1 MKNIKFVSF
10 SAGAGFILSLTFG
23 IFSKSGILKVLLTA
37 LVFALIFAVLGFGL
51 SFVYE
56 KFLSLDSSEIDSTKS
71 TESKSTESKS
81 TVSSSVGNNVDIVIE
96 DQELERSGSNNRF
109 NVGENRSM
117 LNTSDVV
124 TSNNSSSDNS
134 SIAEDSK
141 SNFVPVRNL
150 ETLTNISGTEA
161 VKPSAVANKSAEI
174 SESSSSKNDDLDV
187 LPDFGN
193 LGMPATPM
201 SSFSSSANDSIDEF
215 SDTESSSVYTSK
227 RNDVDTDKFQN
238 TELIAKA
245 ISTVLSDES

>member
-10 SAGAGFILSLTFG
+10 SAGAGFTLSLTFG

-71 TESKSTESKS
+71 TESK

-215 SDTESSSVYTSK
+215 SDTESSSVYTSR

>member
-23 IFSKSGILKVLLTA
+23 IFSKSGILKVFLTA

-51 SFVYE
+51 TFVYE
-56 KFLSLDSSEIDSTKS
+56 KFLSLDSSEIDST
-71 TESKSTESKS
+71 KSTESKS

-201 SSFSSSANDSIDEF
+201 SSYSSSANDSIDEF

>member
-51 SFVYE
+51 TFVYE
-56 KFLSLDSSEIDSTKS
+56 KFLSLDSSEIDST
-71 TESKSTESKS
+71 KSTESKS

-96 DQELERSGSNNRF
+96 DQELERGGRNNRF

-141 SNFVPVRNL
+141 SNFVPVLINSNIFYTPYILNFLIVRLYINDINIVLVTKIAVNIEAIRPTLNVIANPLIGPVPNWNNTTAAIKDVKL
-150 ETLTNISGTEA
+150 E
-161 VKPSAVANKSAEI
+161 
-174 SESSSSKNDDLDV
+174 
-187 LPDFGN
+187 
-193 LGMPATPM
+193 
-201 SSFSSSANDSIDEF
+201 SIIA
-215 SDTESSSVYTSK
+215 
-227 RNDVDTDKFQN
+227 DKAF
-238 TELIAKA
+238 E
-245 ISTVLSDES
+245 

>member
-23 IFSKSGILKVLLTA
+23 IFSKSGILKVFLTA

-51 SFVYE
+51 TFVYE

-71 TESKSTESKS
+71 TESK

-124 TSNNSSSDNS
+124 TSNNSSSVNS
-134 SIAEDSK
+134 TIAEDSK

-161 VKPSAVANKSAEI
+161 VKPSAVANKSTEI

>member
-71 TESKSTESKS
+71 TESK

>member
-23 IFSKSGILKVLLTA
+23 IFSKSGILKVFLTA

-51 SFVYE
+51 TFVYE

-71 TESKSTESKS
+71 TESK

>member
-23 IFSKSGILKVLLTA
+23 IFSKSGILKVFLTA

-51 SFVYE
+51 TFVYE
-56 KFLSLDSSEIDSTKS
+56 KFLSLDSSEIDST
-71 TESKSTESKS
+71 KSTESKS

-124 TSNNSSSDNS
+124 TSNNSSSVNS

-215 SDTESSSVYTSK
+215 SDTESSFVYTSK

>member
-23 IFSKSGILKVLLTA
+23 IFSKSGILKVFLTA

-51 SFVYE
+51 TFVYE

-71 TESKSTESKS
+71 TESK

-124 TSNNSSSDNS
+124 TSNNSSSVNS

-201 SSFSSSANDSIDEF
+201 SSFSSSSNDSIDEF

>member
-23 IFSKSGILKVLLTA
+23 IFSKSGILKVFLTA

-71 TESKSTESKS
+71 TESK

-124 TSNNSSSDNS
+124 TSNNSSSVNS

-201 SSFSSSANDSIDEF
+201 SSFSSSSNDSIDEF

>member
-23 IFSKSGILKVLLTA
+23 IFSKSGILKVFLTA

-71 TESKSTESKS
+71 TESK

-124 TSNNSSSDNS
+124 TSNNSSSVNS

>member
-23 IFSKSGILKVLLTA
+23 IFSKSGILKVFLTA

-56 KFLSLDSSEIDSTKS
+56 KFLSLDSSEIDST
-71 TESKSTESKS
+71 KSTESKS

>member
-23 IFSKSGILKVLLTA
+23 IFSKSGILKVFLTA

-51 SFVYE
+51 TFVYE

-71 TESKSTESKS
+71 TESK

-96 DQELERSGSNNRF
+96 DQELERGGSNNRF

>member
-23 IFSKSGILKVLLTA
+23 IFSKSGILKVFLTA

-51 SFVYE
+51 TFVYE
-56 KFLSLDSSEIDSTKS
+56 KFLSLDSSEIDST
-71 TESKSTESKS
+71 KSTESKS

>member
-71 TESKSTESKS
+71 TESK

-124 TSNNSSSDNS
+124 TSNNSSSVNS

-215 SDTESSSVYTSK
+215 SDTESSSVYTSR

>member
-23 IFSKSGILKVLLTA
+23 IFSKSGILKVFLTA

-51 SFVYE
+51 TFVYE
-56 KFLSLDSSEIDSTKS
+56 KFLSLDSSEIDST
-71 TESKSTESKS
+71 KSTESKS

-124 TSNNSSSDNS
+124 TSNNSSSVNS
-134 SIAEDSK
+134 TIAEDSK

>member
-71 TESKSTESKS
+71 TESK

-124 TSNNSSSDNS
+124 TSNNSSSVNS

>member
-23 IFSKSGILKVLLTA
+23 IFSKSGILKVFLTA

-51 SFVYE
+51 TFVYE

-71 TESKSTESKS
+71 TESKP
-81 TVSSSVGNNVDIVIE
+81 VSSSVGNNVDIVIE

-134 SIAEDSK
+134 SVAEDSK
-141 SNFVPVRNL
+141 SNFIPVRNL

>member
-23 IFSKSGILKVLLTA
+23 IFSKSGILKVFLTA

-71 TESKSTESKS
+71 TESK

>member
-37 LVFALIFAVLGFGL
+37 LAFALIFAVLGFGL
-51 SFVYE
+51 TFVYE

-71 TESKSTESKS
+71 TESK

-124 TSNNSSSDNS
+124 TSNNSSSVNS

>member
-51 SFVYE
+51 TFVYE

-71 TESKSTESKS
+71 TESK

>member
-23 IFSKSGILKVLLTA
+23 IFSKSGILKVFLTA

-51 SFVYE
+51 TFVYE

-71 TESKSTESKS
+71 TESK
-81 TVSSSVGNNVDIVIE
+81 TVSSSVGNNIDIVIE

-124 TSNNSSSDNS
+124 TSNNSSSVNS

>member
-51 SFVYE
+51 TFVYE
-56 KFLSLDSSEIDSTKS
+56 KFLSLDSSEIDST
-71 TESKSTESKS
+71 KSTESKS

-134 SIAEDSK
+134 SVAEDSK

>member
-37 LVFALIFAVLGFGL
+37 LAFALIFAVLGFGL

-71 TESKSTESKS
+71 TESK

-124 TSNNSSSDNS
+124 TSNNSSSVNS

-215 SDTESSSVYTSK
+215 SDTESSSVYTSR

>member
-23 IFSKSGILKVLLTA
+23 IFSKSGILKVFLTA

-51 SFVYE
+51 TFVYE

-71 TESKSTESKS
+71 TESK

-124 TSNNSSSDNS
+124 TSNNSSSVNS
-134 SIAEDSK
+134 TIAEDSK

>member
-23 IFSKSGILKVLLTA
+23 IFSKSGILKVFLTA

-51 SFVYE
+51 TFVYE

-71 TESKSTESKS
+71 TESK

-124 TSNNSSSDNS
+124 TSNNSSSVNS

-187 LPDFGN
+187 LSDFGN

-201 SSFSSSANDSIDEF
+201 SSFSSSSNDSIDEF

>member
-37 LVFALIFAVLGFGL
+37 LAFALIFAVLGFGL
-51 SFVYE
+51 TFVYE

-71 TESKSTESKS
+71 TESK

-124 TSNNSSSDNS
+124 TSNNSSSVNS

-215 SDTESSSVYTSK
+215 SDTESSSVYTSR

>member
-56 KFLSLDSSEIDSTKS
+56 KFLSLDSSEIDST
-71 TESKSTESKS
+71 KSTESKS

>member
-23 IFSKSGILKVLLTA
+23 IFSKSGILKVFLTA

-51 SFVYE
+51 TFVYE

-71 TESKSTESKS
+71 TESK

-134 SIAEDSK
+134 IIAEDSK

>member
-51 SFVYE
+51 TFVYE
-56 KFLSLDSSEIDSTKS
+56 KFLSLDSSEIDSTKI
-71 TESKSTESKS
+71 TESKS

-96 DQELERSGSNNRF
+96 DQELERGGSNNRF

>member
-51 SFVYE
+51 TFVYE

-71 TESKSTESKS
+71 TESK

-134 SIAEDSK
+134 SVAEDSK

>member
-23 IFSKSGILKVLLTA
+23 IFSKSGILKVFLTA

-51 SFVYE
+51 TFVYE
-56 KFLSLDSSEIDSTKS
+56 KFLSLDSCEIDST
-71 TESKSTESKS
+71 KSTESKS

-96 DQELERSGSNNRF
+96 DQELERGGSNNRF

>member
-51 SFVYE
+51 TFVYE
-56 KFLSLDSSEIDSTKS
+56 KFLSLDSSEIDST
-71 TESKSTESKS
+71 KSTESKS

-96 DQELERSGSNNRF
+96 DQELERGGSNNRF

-124 TSNNSSSDNS
+124 TSNNSSSVNS

>member
-23 IFSKSGILKVLLTA
+23 IFSKSSILKVLLTA

-51 SFVYE
+51 TFVYE

-71 TESKSTESKS
+71 TESKP
-81 TVSSSVGNNVDIVIE
+81 VSSSVGNNVDIVIE

-134 SIAEDSK
+134 SVAEDSK

>member
-23 IFSKSGILKVLLTA
+23 IFSKSGILKVFLTA

-51 SFVYE
+51 TFVYE

-71 TESKSTESKS
+71 TESKP
-81 TVSSSVGNNVDIVIE
+81 VSSSVGNNVDIAIE
-96 DQELERSGSNNRF
+96 HQELERSGSNNRF

-134 SIAEDSK
+134 SVAEDSK
-141 SNFVPVRNL
+141 SNFIPVRNL

>member
-23 IFSKSGILKVLLTA
+23 IFSKSGILKVFLTA

-51 SFVYE
+51 TFVYE

-71 TESKSTESKS
+71 TESKP
-81 TVSSSVGNNVDIVIE
+81 VSSSVGNNVDIVIE

-134 SIAEDSK
+134 SVAEDSK

-245 ISTVLSDES
+245 ISTVLPDES

>member
-23 IFSKSGILKVLLTA
+23 IFSKSGILKVFLTA

-71 TESKSTESKS
+71 TESK

-124 TSNNSSSDNS
+124 TSNNSSSVNS
-134 SIAEDSK
+134 TIAEDSK

>member
-23 IFSKSGILKVLLTA
+23 IFSKSGILKVFLTA

-51 SFVYE
+51 TFVYE

-71 TESKSTESKS
+71 TESK

-134 SIAEDSK
+134 SVAEDSK

>member
-23 IFSKSGILKVLLTA
+23 IFSKSGILKVFLTA

-51 SFVYE
+51 TFVYE

-71 TESKSTESKS
+71 TESKP
-81 TVSSSVGNNVDIVIE
+81 VSSSVGNNVDIVIE

-134 SIAEDSK
+134 SVAEDSK